1 MTRFRPNR
9 AAIAAL
15 MKSDQARAAVVAH
28 AERIA
33 EAAAGEGDDFRT
45 DSGMTGARWRAAVIG
60 NYAKH
65 RDAEGTRAK
74 LLRGL
79 DGAK

>member
-1 MTRFRPNR
+1 MRFRPNQR
-9 AAIAAL
+9 AIASL
-15 MKSDQARAAVVAH
+15 MKSDQARAAVLKK
-28 AERIA
+28 AEQIA

-60 NYAKH
+60 NYSKH
-65 RDAEGTRAK
+65 RDAEGTRSK

>member
-1 MTRFRPNR
+1 MRFRPNQR
-9 AAIAAL
+9 AIAAL
-15 MKSDQARAAVVAH
+15 MKSDQARAAVLKKADQ
-28 AERIA
+28 IA

-45 DSGMTGARWRAAVIG
+45 DSGMTSARWRAAVIG
-60 NYAKH
+60 NYSKH
-65 RDAEGTRAK
+65 RDAEGTRAA